1 MWASGSEVKDEKN
14 HKQGLLEKATKGQKE
29 VVSLLL
35 KYGASPDMR
44 DRDGK
49 MVHRASMLLP
59 SLPFYDFL

>member
-1 MWASGSEVKDEKN
+1 MWASGSEVKDEKD

-44 DRDGK
+44 DRDGNNQTYSTPCVTVICT
-49 MVHRASMLLP
+49 M
-59 SLPFYDFL
+59 